1 MYFFNC
7 RHSSLVSICTV
18 PHESSHLR
26 QSISIHIELSSG
38 YSHSRIE
45 TSFRFHIIT
54 QLREWMTMNAENRI
68 PGKTIFCR
76 RILRVHPSSTAVV
89 SIIEAYVDMVQCE
102 GFPSHCI
109 RPLYKYYTGVQLVFF
124 FCSGVSRLF
133 GAQGSPSSGSLLSL
147 WVLVYDSSGCLSRFI
162 CLFLMIHWLVRDSPR
177 GPNN

>member
-1 MYFFNC
+1 MFSFFNC

-45 TSFRFHIIT
+45 TCFRFHIIT
-54 QLREWMTMNAENRI
+54 QLREWMTLNAEIRI

-89 SIIEAYVDMVQCE
+89 SIIEAYVDMDFPVIASDRYTNTFIDHVQ
-102 GFPSHCI
+102 SVQ
-109 RPLYKYYTGVQLVFF
+109 KYYKIRSEILYILSVLLVSIVVSIPACHAGDRGSIPRRGALFF
-124 FCSGVSRLF
+124 LHLFLF
-133 GAQGSPSSGSLLSL
+133 GFRIAPS
-147 WVLVYDSSGCLSRFI
+147 R
-162 CLFLMIHWLVRDSPR
+162 
-177 GPNN
+177 